1 MKFTATARTLGIF
14 SAAATVILLVAYAV
28 TLTVGLASLE
38 SPQQP
43 IGDPIFTILEVLIIV
58 LMPAMVALIV
68 AVHAWAP
75 MQAKTLTLTSLEA
88 APIGGQLFAHDNSQ
102 RDCTAFRLLLDTYAT
117 RLLAQA
123 LSTRL
128 SLLVAA
134 KIILSEDVPMRTNPY
149 TAVAAVHAP
158 SCNRKR

>member
-102 RDCTAFRLLLDTYAT
+102 RDCTAF
-117 RLLAQA
+117 
-123 LSTRL
+123 
-128 SLLVAA
+128 
-134 KIILSEDVPMRTNPY
+134 
-149 TAVAAVHAP
+149 
-158 SCNRKR
+158 